1 MDRKFLWPIL
11 ALLFIGLVA
20 ILYPRRASEPPV
32 PLDLPDP
39 APIAAP
45 DFPPPAEPDPE
56 PAFVAAAPAEA
67 LPPLPALDES
77 DAEARAALADAAGAG
92 LVEQHLAQDSL
103 LRKLVATVD
112 NLSGDT
118 IWMKTRVVPQQ
129 PGLFLVEGP
138 EDARYI
144 APANY
149 ARYTPLVKLVEAVD
163 ATRLAAAYQRYYP
176 LLQDAYEELGYPGR
190 QFHNRALEII
200 DHLLAT
206 PVVEDPIR
214 LEQPHVLYKY
224 ADPRLEA
231 LSSGQKMLIRIGP
244 ENSRILR
251 NKLIE
256 FRAAV
261 EALSDK
267 PGHD

>member
-1 MDRKFLWPIL
+1 MDKKILWPIL

-20 ILYPRRASEPPV
+20 IFYPRRASEPPV
-32 PLDLPDP
+32 PLELPDP
-39 APIAAP
+39 APVVAP
-45 DFPPPAEPDPE
+45 DFPPPAEPEPE
-56 PAFVAAAPAEA
+56 PAFVAAAPPES

-77 DAEARAALADAAGAG
+77 DAEARAALADAAGAE
-92 LVEQHLAQDSL
+92 LVEGHLAPDAL

-129 PGLFLVEGP
+129 QGLFLVEGP

-163 ATRLAAAYQRYYP
+163 TTRLAAAYQRHYP
-176 LLQDAYEELGYPGR
+176 LLQEAYEELGYPGR
-190 QFHNRALEII
+190 QFHNRALEVI

-206 PVVEDPIR
+206 PIVEDPIR
-214 LEQPHVLYKY
+214 LEQPHVVYKY

-231 LSSGQKMLIRIGP
+231 LSSGQKALIRIGP
-244 ENSRILR
+244 ENSRIVR

-256 FRAAV
+256 FRAAIEV
-261 EALSDK
+261 LSGTPVPD
-267 PGHD
+267 

>member
-1 MDRKFLWPIL
+1 MDKKILWPVL
-11 ALLFIGLVA
+11 AVLVIGLVA
-20 ILYPRRASEPPV
+20 IFYPRRASEPPM
-32 PLDLPDP
+32 PLELPDP
-39 APIAAP
+39 APVVAPEAYPPVEPEPEPDFVTEAAP
-45 DFPPPAEPDPE
+45 EP
-56 PAFVAAAPAEA
+56 
-67 LPPLPALDES
+67 LPPLDES
-77 DAEARAALADAAGAG
+77 DAEARAALAEAAGAE
-92 LVEQHLAQDSL
+92 LVEGHLAQDSL
-103 LRKLVATVD
+103 VRKLVATVD

-129 PGLFLVEGP
+129 QGLFLVEGP

-149 ARYTPLVKLVEAVD
+149 ARYTPLVKLVEALD
-163 ATRLAAAYQRYYP
+163 TSRLAAAYQRHYP
-176 LLQDAYEELGYPGR
+176 LLQEAYEELGYPGR
-190 QFHNRALEII
+190 QFHNRALEVI

-231 LSSGQKMLIRIGP
+231 LSSGQKMLVRIGP
-244 ENSRILR
+244 ENSRIVR

-256 FRAAV
+256 FRAAI
-261 EALSDK
+261 EALSGTPSPD
-267 PGHD
+267 